1 MNHIMVSCGFE
12 SIHKFFLELHALQC
26 LFVRGSNKQ
35 QRKGTIIS
43 NFIRGETT
51 KCPWRKS
58 HNAALLLAPSKKGPS
73 LAFSLAKKR
82 IYLDTQLKGELTN
95 LF

>member
-1 MNHIMVSCGFE
+1 MVSCGFE
-12 SIHKFFLELHALQC
+12 SIHKFFIELHALHC

-43 NFIRGETT
+43 SFIRGETT
-51 KCPWRKS
+51 KCPRRKS
-58 HNAALLLAPSKKGPS
+58 HNAAVLLAPSKKGPP

-82 IYLDTQLKGELTN
+82 IYLDTQLKGELTD